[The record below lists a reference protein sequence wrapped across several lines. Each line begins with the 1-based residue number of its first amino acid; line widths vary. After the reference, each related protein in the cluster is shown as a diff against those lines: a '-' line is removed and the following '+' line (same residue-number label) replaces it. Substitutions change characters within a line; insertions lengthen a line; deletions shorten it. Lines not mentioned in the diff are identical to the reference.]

1 MELTDRLM
9 EYLRGDRRGKKANR
23 LEREALSD
31 PFMFEAL
38 EGLTAVDDSARG
50 LDNLSVRLYKRVN
63 GGWHIAWKA
72 WGIAAAVCVIGVM
85 IWWIVPHQEVQP
97 QLARSVALIHKEE
110 RRDSALPAVVSHDV
124 LENRNVADRVAVLT
138 DSSEAEAKKETMTLM
153 STQKRAKVFVDA
165 AEDSSMIVKIENSV
179 EGGPMPVGGIEALDR
194 FVRNSLVYPE
204 DALKAGLQGDIRL
217 SFIVNQ
223 NGRPSRIRVIEWI
236 THSCNREA
244 IRLLDEGPVWTY
256 TGSDE
261 LTYVTI
267 SFRLPEKKKQN
278 HLE

>member
-1 MELTDRLM
+1 MEFTDRLM

-38 EGLTAVDDSARG
+38 EGLTAVDDSAKG
-50 LDNLSVRLYKRVN
+50 LDNLTVRLHKRVN
-63 GGWHIAWKA
+63 GGWHMAWKA
-72 WGIAAAVCVIGVM
+72 WVIAAAVCVIGGM
-85 IWWIVPHQEVQP
+85 IWWVIPHQEIQP
-97 QLARSVALIHKEE
+97 QLARSVAFMHEE
-110 RRDSALPAVVSHDV
+110 ESRDSTHAAVVSYNA
-124 LENRNVADRVAVLT
+124 LESRSVADRAEVLT
-138 DSSEAEAKKETMTLM
+138 DSSETEAEKETMTLVPVL
-153 STQKRAKVFVDA
+153 KKAKVLADTS
-165 AEDSSMIVKIENSV
+165 EDSDMLVKIENSV
-179 EGGPMPVGGIEALDR
+179 EGGPMPVGGIEVLNR

-256 TGSDE
+256 TGSEE

-267 SFRLPEKKKQN
+267 SFRLPEKEKTN
-278 HLE
+278 

>member
-38 EGLTAVDDSARG
+38 EGLTAVDDSAKG
-50 LDNLSVRLYKRVN
+50 LDNLSVRLHKRVN

-72 WGIAAAVCVIGVM
+72 WGIAAAVCVIGGM
-85 IWWIVPHQEVQP
+85 IWWVIPHQEMQP
-97 QLARSVALIHKEE
+97 QLARSVAFVHEE
-110 RRDSALPAVVSHDV
+110 ESRDTTHAAVVSHNV
-124 LENRNVADRVAVLT
+124 LRSRSVADRAEVLA
-138 DSSEAEAKKETMTLM
+138 DSSETEAKKETMTLVPAL
-153 STQKRAKVFVDA
+153 KKAKALPDTS
-165 AEDSSMIVKIENSV
+165 EDSDMLVKIENSV
-179 EGGPMPVGGIEALDR
+179 EGGPMPVGGIEALNR

-267 SFRLPEKKKQN
+267 SFRLPEKEKTK
-278 HLE
+278 